1 MYTDP
6 KIFQIS
12 SEYWFMFSKVIYSR
26 YALLTLYMYAKLCNI
41 EVLPSYIKEVAVGD
55 ILTVQAL
62 ITNPLDWHHFY
73 EKVSTIKIGDR
84 SNFTVITQEGERV
97 IGFGNIVE
105 VDKWSNRGQY
115 GFKIKISVKKQK
127 SLTDRRI
134 RAPSKVKLS
143 SLQPENVSDAAEPA
157 SVIVP
162 PAHSLT
168 AAAAAPPA
176 TSTTTTTVIT
186 AHDINSFQEMLK
198 ESLTM
203 DITS

>member
-1 MYTDP
+1 M
-6 KIFQIS
+6 
-12 SEYWFMFSKVIYSR
+12 
-26 YALLTLYMYAKLCNI
+26 YMYAKLCNI

-84 SNFTVITQEGERV
+84 TDFTVVTQEGERV

-127 SLTDRRI
+127 SLSDRRI
-134 RAPSKVKLS
+134 RGPSKVRLS
-143 SLQPENVSDAAEPA
+143 SMQPENVSNDVEPA
-157 SVIVP
+157 SVVVVP
-162 PAHSLT
+162 PAGLLT
-168 AAAAAPPA
+168 AAPA
-176 TSTTTTTVIT
+176 STTDVIT
-186 AHDINSFQEMLK
+186 AQDIDTFQEILK

-203 DITS
+203 DMTA

>member
-1 MYTDP
+1 
-6 KIFQIS
+6 
-12 SEYWFMFSKVIYSR
+12 
-26 YALLTLYMYAKLCNI
+26 MYAKLCNI

-62 ITNPLDWHHFY
+62 ITNVLDWHHFY

-84 SNFTVITQEGERV
+84 TDFTVITQEGERV
-97 IGFGNIVE
+97 TGFGNIVE
-105 VDKWSNRGQY
+105 VDKWSNHGHY
-115 GFKIKISVKKQK
+115 GFKIKISVKRQK
-127 SLTDRRI
+127 SLIDRRI
-134 RAPSKVKLS
+134 KAPSKVKLPS
-143 SLQPENVSDAAEPA
+143 MQLESVSDAAESA

-162 PAHSLT
+162 PAHLLT
-168 AAAAAPPA
+168 AAAPPVT
-176 TSTTTTTVIT
+176 TSTTTVIT

>member
-1 MYTDP
+1 M
-6 KIFQIS
+6 
-12 SEYWFMFSKVIYSR
+12 
-26 YALLTLYMYAKLCNI
+26 YMYAKLCNI

-84 SNFTVITQEGERV
+84 TDFTVVTQEGERV

-105 VDKWSNRGQY
+105 VDKWSNRGHY

-127 SLTDRRI
+127 SLSDRRI
-134 RAPSKVKLS
+134 RGPSKVRLS
-143 SLQPENVSDAAEPA
+143 SMQPGNVSNDTEPA
-157 SVIVP
+157 SVVVVP
-162 PAHSLT
+162 PAGLLT
-168 AAAAAPPA
+168 AAPA
-176 TSTTTTTVIT
+176 STTDVIT
-186 AHDINSFQEMLK
+186 AQDIDTFQEILK

-203 DITS
+203 DMAA

>member
-1 MYTDP
+1 
-6 KIFQIS
+6 
-12 SEYWFMFSKVIYSR
+12 
-26 YALLTLYMYAKLCNI
+26 MYAKLCNI

-62 ITNPLDWHHFY
+62 ITNALDWHHFY

-84 SNFTVITQEGERV
+84 SDFTVITQEGERV
-97 IGFGNIVE
+97 TGFGNIVE
-105 VDKWSNRGQY
+105 VDKWSNRGHY

-134 RAPSKVKLS
+134 KAPSKVKLPS
-143 SLQPENVSDAAEPA
+143 VQPENVSDAAESA

-162 PAHSLT
+162 PARRLK
-168 AAAAAPPA
+168 AAAPVSA
-176 TSTTTTTVIT
+176 TTTVIT
-186 AHDINSFQEMLK
+186 ADDVDSFQEMLK

>member
-1 MYTDP
+1 
-6 KIFQIS
+6 
-12 SEYWFMFSKVIYSR
+12 
-26 YALLTLYMYAKLCNI
+26 MYAKLCNM

-84 SNFTVITQEGERV
+84 TDFTVITPEGERV

-134 RAPSKVKLS
+134 RGPSRAKLS
-143 SLQPENVSDAAEPA
+143 SVQPENVSDATTEPA
-157 SVIVP
+157 SAIVP
-162 PAHSLT
+162 PAHLLT
-168 AAAAAPPA
+168 AAAAAAAPPPA
-176 TSTTTTTVIT
+176 ANTTTAVIT

-203 DITS
+203 DISS

>member
-1 MYTDP
+1 
-6 KIFQIS
+6 
-12 SEYWFMFSKVIYSR
+12 
-26 YALLTLYMYAKLCNI
+26 MYAKLCNI

-84 SNFTVITQEGERV
+84 TDFTVVTQEGERV

-127 SLTDRRI
+127 SLRDRRI
-134 RAPSKVKLS
+134 RGPSKIKLS
-143 SLQPENVSDAAEPA
+143 SVQPENMYAAGQR
-157 SVIVP
+157 SVVIP
-162 PAHSLT
+162 PAGLL
-168 AAAAAPPA
+168 AAAAAPD
-176 TSTTTTTVIT
+176 TTAVIT
-186 AHDINSFQEMLK
+186 AQDINNFQEMLK
-198 ESLTM
+198 ESLTIDM
-203 DITS
+203 LSD